1 MTVKEGTMPELDGK
15 TEVYGIIGNPVGHSM
30 SPLMHNAAF
39 SAMGANRVYVPFQV
53 EDVGEAV
60 RGLRAL
66 NIKGVSVTIPHK
78 EAIIPFLDIVDP
90 VALRIGAVNTVK
102 VIGDGRKRQLIG
114 SNSDWLGANRAL
126 AGHTELSGK
135 TVLVLGAGGSARAIA
150 FGLQEAGAEVILCSR
165 TAARGRR
172 LASDLGCSWFPL
184 AEVERLPGTI
194 LINAT
199 SVGMSPETGESL
211 VGQRS
216 LAKFA
221 VVMDIVYSPLE
232 TRLLQ
237 EAKAVGCH
245 VVSGLEMLLYQG
257 VAQLELWTGE
267 AAPIEVMRKRLLQAA
282 GGSRYGEKLL
292 IKDSAEIER

>member
-1 MTVKEGTMPELDGK
+1 MTGKEGTMPGLNGK
-15 TEVYGIIGNPVGHSM
+15 TEVYGIIGNPVGHSL

-39 SAMGANRVYVPFQV
+39 AAMGANRVYVPFQV
-53 EDVGEAV
+53 DDIGEAV

-78 EAIIPFLDIVDP
+78 ETIIPFLDIVDP
-90 VALRIGAVNTVK
+90 IAMKIGAVNTVN
-102 VIGDGRKRQLIG
+102 VVGEGRMRQLIG
-114 SNSDWLGANRAL
+114 SNSDWIGANRAL
-126 AGHTELSGK
+126 AGHTEIIGK
-135 TVLVLGAGGSARAIA
+135 TVLVLGAGGSARAVA

-165 TAARGRR
+165 TEARGRK
-172 LASDLGCSWFPL
+172 LAADLGCQWFPL
-184 AEVERLPGTI
+184 ADVDRLPGMI

-199 SVGMSPETGESL
+199 SVGMTPKIGESL
-211 VGQRS
+211 VEQRS

-237 EAKAVGCH
+237 EAKAVGCQI
-245 VVSGLEMLLYQG
+245 VSGLEMLLYQG

-267 AAPIEVMRKRLLQAA
+267 TAPVEIMRNCLLQAV
-282 GGSRYGEKLL
+282 GGGK
-292 IKDSAEIER
+292 K